1 VKPARYPIEE
11 ILWLDST
18 QLEGGSWMDV
28 DAARKMMDDLLQRTV
43 GFLVAESTTS
53 VTVARS
59 ISEWSDPDTVEKV
72 EGVLVIPKR
81 AIMERRTL
89 RQKRD

>member
-1 VKPARYPIEE
+1 MEKARYKIEE
-11 ILWLDST
+11 ITWLDST

-28 DAARKMMDDLLQRTV
+28 DVARKMMDDLLQRTV
-43 GFLVAESTTS
+43 GFLVAESKMA

-72 EGVLVIPKR
+72 EGVLVIPKQT
-81 AIMERRTL
+81 IVERRTL
-89 RQKRD
+89 RQTGD